1 MAKPIGAFILP
12 VIALAATAILAAIAP
27 KATTRVEPDTTPDA
41 YTKIVA
47 AIAALLFYATISV
60 VAVAA
65 GFKLNVPAY
74 VAGGA
79 GLLLAILGNILGKT
93 RRNSLIGVRTPWTLT
108 SDEVWSRTNRL
119 VGRLLV
125 VGGVA
130 TIIGALAGWGMV
142 ILLCAVAA
150 TAMIA
155 TLHSYVTAKHLRGD
169 T

>member
-1 MAKPIGAFILP
+1 MTLLKRYWLAIAFVGCAFCVSAIGYAWLPPRIAVHWNFAGQADGWMAKPIGAFILP

-74 VAGGA
+74 AAGGA

-93 RRNSLIGVRTPWTLT
+93 RRNSLIGVRTP
-108 SDEVWSRTNRL
+108 
-119 VGRLLV
+119 
-125 VGGVA
+125 
-130 TIIGALAGWGMV
+130 
-142 ILLCAVAA
+142 
-150 TAMIA
+150 
-155 TLHSYVTAKHLRGD
+155 
-169 T
+169 